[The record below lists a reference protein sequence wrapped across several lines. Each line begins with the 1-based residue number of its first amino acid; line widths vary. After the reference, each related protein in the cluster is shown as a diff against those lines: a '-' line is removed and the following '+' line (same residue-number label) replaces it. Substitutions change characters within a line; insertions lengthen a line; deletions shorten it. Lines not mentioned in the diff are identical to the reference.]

1 MNGTQGFGQWI
12 GALPM
17 REHRVAAA
25 VAVLMVLAPQCFDV
39 RAELLFRSAEQIDG
53 QQRWS
58 AIKKYANP
66 ADIGNARVS
75 ERGAAPPAEE
85 VRVFLSGPITRA
97 DLADAKVMAAL
108 VEGGRQKIADNS
120 VWLASTGGDVDASM
134 DLGRLL
140 RKLGV
145 FTLIGR
151 NDRCFSACVFAFM
164 GGERRIVAG
173 QLGIHRPYFPL
184 TQDFPERQA
193 KFRHLQK
200 TLRDFIE
207 EMDFP
212 PSLYEAVMAVP
223 PESMKILASAEL
235 KAFYLE
241 GISPSS
247 EDIADAAAARR
258 LGLSMLD
265 YLLRKAQAPACAL
278 PVPGAGRCE
287 SRAQEA
293 AARGGAA
300 DDPGGQQKGEAA
312 PSGGAV
318 ARGAPGVLVLE
329 AGPGPD

>member
-1 MNGTQGFGQWI
+1 MNARRAFGQWF
-12 GALPM
+12 AASRM
-17 REHRVAAA
+17 RERPAAAA
-25 VAVLMVLAPQCFDV
+25 VAVLVVLALQCFDA
-39 RAELLFRSAEQIDG
+39 RAELLFRSAERIDG

-66 ADIGNARVS
+66 ADIGNAQGS
-75 ERGAAPPAEE
+75 ERGAAAQPEE
-85 VRVFLSGPITRA
+85 VRVFLSGPITHA

-120 VWLASTGGDVDASM
+120 VWFASTGGDVDASM
-134 DLGRLL
+134 ELGRLL

-145 FTLIGR
+145 FALIGR

-184 TQDFPERQA
+184 TKDFPERQA

-200 TLRDFIE
+200 TLRDYIE
-207 EMDFP
+207 ELDFP
-212 PSLYEAVMAVP
+212 PSFYEAVMAVP
-223 PESMKILASAEL
+223 PESMKILAPVEL
-235 KAFYLE
+235 KAYYLE

-247 EDIADAAAARR
+247 EDLADAAAARR
-258 LGLSMLD
+258 LGLTMVD

-278 PVPGAGRCE
+278 PDPGTGRCE
-287 SRAQEA
+287 SRALEA

-300 DDPGGQQKGEAA
+300 DDPGGPQKGEAA

-318 ARGAPGVLVLE
+318 ARGAPGTS
-329 AGPGPD
+329 

>member
-1 MNGTQGFGQWI
+1 MNVRRAFGQWF
-12 GALPM
+12 GVSPM
-17 REHRVAAA
+17 REHPAAA
-25 VAVLMVLAPQCFDV
+25 GVAVLAVLALQCFDV

-53 QQRWS
+53 QKRWS

-66 ADIGNARVS
+66 ADTDYTRVS
-75 ERGAAPPAEE
+75 ARGAPPAEE
-85 VRVFLSGPITRA
+85 VRVFLSGPITHA

-120 VWLASTGGDVDASM
+120 VWFASTGGDVDASM

-145 FTLIGR
+145 FTLVGR

-200 TLRDFIE
+200 TLREYIDE
-207 EMDFP
+207 LDFP
-212 PSLYEAVMAVP
+212 ASFYEAVMAVP
-223 PESMKILASAEL
+223 PETMKILAPAEL

-241 GISPSS
+241 GISPST
-247 EDIADAAAARR
+247 EDLADAAAARR
-258 LGLSMLD
+258 LGLSMYD
-265 YLLRKAQAPACAL
+265 YLLRKASAPACAF
-278 PVPGAGRCE
+278 PIASPGRCE
-287 SRAQEA
+287 GNAQRA
-293 AARGGAA
+293 AASGGAA
-300 DDPGGQQKGEAA
+300 DDPGRRQSGKAA
-312 PSGGAV
+312 PSDGAV
-318 ARGAPGVLVLE
+318 ARGAPG
-329 AGPGPD
+329 PS

>member
-1 MNGTQGFGQWI
+1 MNARRAFGQWF
-12 GALPM
+12 AASRM
-17 REHRVAAA
+17 RERPAAAA
-25 VAVLMVLAPQCFDV
+25 VAVLVVLALQCFDA
-39 RAELLFRSAEQIDG
+39 RAELLFRSAERIDG

-58 AIKKYANP
+58 AIKKYASP
-66 ADIGNARVS
+66 ADIGNAQES
-75 ERGAAPPAEE
+75 ERGAATQPVE
-85 VRVFLSGPITRA
+85 VRVFLSGSITHA
-97 DLADAKVMAAL
+97 DVADAKVMAAL

-120 VWLASTGGDVDASM
+120 VWFASTGGDVDASM
-134 DLGRLL
+134 ELGRLL

-184 TQDFPERQA
+184 TKDFPERQA

-200 TLRDFIE
+200 TLRDYIE
-207 EMDFP
+207 ELDFP
-212 PSLYEAVMAVP
+212 PSFYEAVMAVP
-223 PESMKILASAEL
+223 PESMKILAPVEL
-235 KAFYLE
+235 KAYYLQ

-247 EDIADAAAARR
+247 EDLADAAAARR
-258 LGLSMLD
+258 LGLTMVD

-278 PVPGAGRCE
+278 PDPGTGRCE
-287 SRAQEA
+287 SRALEA

-300 DDPGGQQKGEAA
+300 DDPGGLQKGEAA

-318 ARGAPGVLVLE
+318 ARGAPGTS
-329 AGPGPD
+329 